1 MFKYLT
7 VFCRFTPT
15 DTLSISQNGETKGVI
30 NSINIGR
37 KLGCLTIA
45 ITNYMASNLAK
56 ISDISLHL
64 QCSIENSVL

>member
-1 MFKYLT
+1 LGNL
-7 VFCRFTPT
+7 T
-15 DTLSISQNGETKGVI
+15 DTLSISQNGETKGII
-30 NSINIGR
+30 NSINIGK